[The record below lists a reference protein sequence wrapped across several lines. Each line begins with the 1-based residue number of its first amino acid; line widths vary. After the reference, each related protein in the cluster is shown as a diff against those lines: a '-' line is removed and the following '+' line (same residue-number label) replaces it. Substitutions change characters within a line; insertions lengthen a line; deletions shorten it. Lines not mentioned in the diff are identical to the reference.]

1 MEQDVSSERQLTKK
15 FFKYLIPSVSAMW
28 FFSIYTMVDGIFV
41 GKGVGPFALA
51 AVNLSMPFVNTIFA
65 VALLVAIGSST
76 LITFYFGKNER
87 EKSNEIFTLNVIIL
101 SALGVITSIVSLLF
115 LDKIAIFLGATE
127 ETFIYVKDYLRIIIL
142 FSTFFIVSYSL
153 EVLVKADGFP
163 IYSIVF
169 VTLSALTNI
178 VLDYILV
185 IRFDYGIKGAAF
197 ATGLSQFISCVGF
210 LIHFIVGKSNLKFVK
225 PEFDFKLIK
234 KLFVLGIPESLTEL
248 SAGFTTFVFNYV
260 ILRHIGP
267 EGIAAFS
274 VIMYLNNLVLMSMI
288 AVNQGMQPLISFY
301 NGREDQ
307 KSIKRLLALAL
318 KTSLIF
324 GLVFFIASQL
334 FNEQLVS
341 LFLKASNKEAFQIS
355 LKGLKIFS
363 FGFLVCGLNIVFS
376 GYFTALKETKK
387 ATIIS
392 SLRGYILICI
402 VLFILPNIFGD
413 VGIWIAPLVYEA
425 LTLFITLTIYGRSKV
440 ALKEGEYSLNR

>member
-1 MEQDVSSERQLTKK
+1 MQQEVSNGRQLTKK
-15 FFKYLIPSVSAMW
+15 FFKYLVPSVSAMW

-41 GKGVGPFALA
+41 GKGIGSYALA

-76 LITFYFGKNER
+76 LITFYFGKNEKG
-87 EKSNEIFTLNVIIL
+87 KSNEIFTLNVIIL
-101 SALGVITSIVSLLF
+101 SALGIVTSVVALLF

-127 ETFIYVKDYLRIIIL
+127 ETFVYVKDYLRIIIF

-197 ATGLSQFISCVGF
+197 ATGFSQFISCVGF
-210 LIHFIVGKSNLKFVK
+210 LIHFIFGKSNLKFVK

-248 SAGFTTFVFNYV
+248 SAGFTTFIFNFV
-260 ILRHIGP
+260 ILHHIGP

-288 AVNQGMQPLISFY
+288 AVNQGMEPLISFY

-307 KSIKRLLALAL
+307 KSIKRLLDLAL

-324 GLVFFIASQL
+324 GLAFFVASQL

-363 FGFLVCGLNIVFS
+363 FGFLVCGINVVFS
-376 GYFTALKETKK
+376 GYFTALKKTKK

-392 SLRGYILICI
+392 SLRGYILVCI

-413 VGIWIAPLVYEA
+413 VGIWIAPLVYEG
-425 LTLFITLTIYGRSKV
+425 LTLSIALIIYGNSKV
-440 ALKEGEYSLNR
+440 AVKEEEYSLNR